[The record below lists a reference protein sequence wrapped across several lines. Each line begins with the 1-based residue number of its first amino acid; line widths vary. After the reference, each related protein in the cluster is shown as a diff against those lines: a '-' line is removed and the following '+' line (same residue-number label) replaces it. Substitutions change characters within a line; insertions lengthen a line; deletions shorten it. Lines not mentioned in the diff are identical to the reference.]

1 MYPKT
6 CGECGGAVS
15 LSCAEVPV
23 ALRGETIM
31 VPNLEHGLCEG
42 CGEVFLDLRGME
54 QLQKEAV
61 KCSKQA
67 KGLLTP
73 DEVRALRHSLGRSQ
87 TAFEQLLGTGPKTVT
102 RWEKG
107 TVFQSATADR
117 LMRLIRAMPE
127 VVEVLEGED
136 NCVSSVTQLSRR
148 NAGLFTPSWRERIV
162 TSRNLKVVVGDNAAA
177 A

>member
-15 LSCAEVPV
+15 LSCAAVPV
-23 ALRGETIM
+23 EIRGETIM

-42 CGEVFLDLRGME
+42 CGEVLLDLQGME
-54 QLQKEAV
+54 KLQKQAV
-61 KCSKQA
+61 KSSRMS
-67 KGLLTP
+67 KGLLAP

-87 TAFEQLLGTGPKTVT
+87 SAFEQLLGTGPKTVT

-136 NCVSSVTQLSRR
+136 NCVRSATLPTLTPRTSSGTTTRR
-148 NAGLFTPSWRERIV
+148 RTARKAKAGT
-162 TSRNLKVVVGDNAAA
+162 
-177 A
+177 